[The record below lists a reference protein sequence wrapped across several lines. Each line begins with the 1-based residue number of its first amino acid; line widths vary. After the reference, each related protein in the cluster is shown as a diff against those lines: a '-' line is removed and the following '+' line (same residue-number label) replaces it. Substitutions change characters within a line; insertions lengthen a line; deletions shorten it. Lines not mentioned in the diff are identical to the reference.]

1 MDLIDVESF
10 TAEPD
15 SDVFYSGDSEVA
27 RVRHYPGRDINR
39 RPRFLGCQSKTFVD
53 LSGGSRYPEFSFFWH
68 RNAESERQRGAK
80 SLNGVKRS

>member
-27 RVRHYPGRDINR
+27 KVRHYPGRDINR

-53 LSGGSRYPEFSFFWH
+53 LSGGSRYPEYSFFGTAMLN
-68 RNAESERQRGAK
+68 RRDSAEQSQQLG
-80 SLNGVKRS
+80 